1 MRRIEARCLSKN
13 YFAFI
18 DNGWGNIKFIPLQQ
32 WMIFKEKKIIFNRN
46 KQISKSSLWVIWRIF
61 LQKICVW
68 PDETVNCL
76 PLKNEN
82 FHIRER
88 LLIKRRHTHD
98 SGVRII
104 RNSDGALECH
114 DYQDFKKFF
123 LDEDIELTK
132 DEFLFMK
139 TRIRHGRCVLKTLM
153 YNLSLE
159 IFVFLKTLSMVS
171 QKR

>member
-1 MRRIEARCLSKN
+1 M
-13 YFAFI
+13 
-18 DNGWGNIKFIPLQQ
+18 
-32 WMIFKEKKIIFNRN
+32 
-46 KQISKSSLWVIWRIF
+46 
-61 LQKICVW
+61 
-68 PDETVNCL
+68 
-76 PLKNEN
+76 
-82 FHIRER
+82 
-88 LLIKRRHTHD
+88 LIKRGHTHD